1 MEGGLLQ
8 VGRFQDPLLV
18 SCANQSLQKLLKRQM
33 EDLLRGGSS
42 IPDPSLI
49 NTSSSTFTTHIS
61 STQQKGGRKEGWRGG
76 WSGGGRGFSNSEKGL
91 LSLRKEETGLCWQ
104 TVRSF
109 WFTLYKSFPVIWGLL
124 DKNYLECVSFSLSL
138 GSING
143 EIGASG
149 RKGVS
154 EEAVWAGHL
163 DIATIWGLEADCGP
177 SLGTSDK
184 DLVL

>member
-1 MEGGLLQ
+1 MQ
-8 VGRFQDPLLV
+8 VGGFQDPLR
-18 SCANQSLQKLLKRQM
+18 CANQSLQKLLKRQM
-33 EDLLRGGSS
+33 EDLLRREARSQTLS
-42 IPDPSLI
+42 NQYFIFHIHDPAAPI
-49 NTSSSTFTTHIS
+49 
-61 STQQKGGRKEGWRGG
+61 KREEGRRDGA
-76 WSGGGRGFSNSEKGL
+76 GRERFFNSEEGP

-124 DKNYLECVSFSLSL
+124 DKNYLKCLSFSLPL

-154 EEAVWAGHL
+154 KEAVWAVHL
-163 DIATIWGLEADCGP
+163 DIATIRGLEADCGR